1 MSEREQR
8 DPRTYAIIGA
18 AMEVH
23 RVLGCGFSE
32 PVYQEAMAIELELR
46 RIPSQPQLL
55 LPVFYKGR
63 QLESSYR
70 PDFVCY
76 GEVIV
81 ELKALS
87 LLSGTEEAQV
97 INYLKVSKKEIGLL
111 INFGLPSLEFR
122 RFILS
127 DYNSRS
133 LPQESA
139 SSAKS
144 ADNLVAPG
152 HTVR

>member
-1 MSEREQR
+1 MTEKENR
-8 DPRTYAIIGA
+8 DPKTYAIIGA

-32 PVYQEAMAIELELR
+32 PVYQQAMQVELMLR
-46 RIPSQPQLL
+46 GIPAQPQLE
-55 LPVFYKGR
+55 LPVIYKGHT
-63 QLESSYR
+63 LECTYK
-70 PDFVCY
+70 PDFICY
-76 GEVIV
+76 EDIIV

-97 INYLKVSKKEIGLL
+97 LNYLKVSKNPVGLL

-127 DYNSRS
+127 QIQPNPS
-133 LPQESA
+133 P
-139 SSAKS
+139 
-144 ADNLVAPG
+144 
-152 HTVR
+152 

>member
-1 MSEREQR
+1 MTEKENR
-8 DPRTYAIIGA
+8 DPKTYAIIGA

-32 PVYQEAMAIELELR
+32 PVYQQAMQVELMLR
-46 RIPSQPQLL
+46 GIPAQPQLE
-55 LPVFYKGR
+55 LPVIYKGHT
-63 QLESSYR
+63 LECTYK
-70 PDFVCY
+70 PDFICY
-76 GEVIV
+76 GDILV

-97 INYLKVSKKEIGLL
+97 LNYLKVSKNPVGLL

-127 DYNSRS
+127 QIQPNPS
-133 LPQESA
+133 P
-139 SSAKS
+139 
-144 ADNLVAPG
+144 
-152 HTVR
+152 

>member
-1 MSEREQR
+1 MMNDKEKS
-8 DPRTYAIIGA
+8 DPKTYAIIGA

-32 PVYQEAMAIELELR
+32 PVYQEAMAIELGLR
-46 RIPSQPQLL
+46 GIASQPQVR

-63 QLESSYR
+63 QLESCYR
-70 PDFVCY
+70 PDFVCF

-81 ELKALS
+81 ESKALS
-87 LLSGTEEAQV
+87 CLSGTEEAQV
-97 INYLKVSKKEIGLL
+97 INYLKVSKKTIGLL

-127 DYNSRS
+127 EKDRP
-133 LPQESA
+133 LP
-139 SSAKS
+139 
-144 ADNLVAPG
+144 
-152 HTVR
+152 